1 MGEETKKVIEMVE
14 KGIADKDIM
23 RELGIKTKATLKK
36 MYYDA
41 LVEAGKVKRIMT
53 EREVKKAKA
62 SEKVLKIGKRG
73 TMSLSKDLLIGQLGY
88 KEGDKFVLAKRK
100 DNIILR
106 KKQD

>member
-14 KGIADKDIM
+14 KGIADKEIM
-23 RELGIKTKATLKK
+23 RELGIKTKGTLRK

-41 LVEAGKVKRIMT
+41 LVEAGKVKGIMT
-53 EREVKKAKA
+53 EREVRKAKA

-73 TMSLSKDLLIGQLGY
+73 TMSLSRDLLIDQLGFNI
-88 KEGDKFVLAKRK
+88 GDKFVLAKRRE
-100 DNIILR
+100 NIILR